1 MNDYYF
7 KKYLKYKKKYFL
19 TKKIMNQIEKK
30 SKFEEIFE
38 ISKYEFINLEKTDAD
53 LDGKLIL

>member
-19 TKKIMNQIEKK
+19 TKKIMNQIENK

-53 LDGKLIL
+53 LDRKLIL